1 VPQCGVEVGLVEV
14 REVESRLQGA
24 LGTTLS
30 GEGGGVDD
38 GVDDDVG
45 EALLLSELNEG
56 LEQLPVDLV

>member
-1 VPQCGVEVGLVEV
+1 VGLVEV